1 MSNASASTKAQR
13 LRCAIYT
20 RKSSEEG
27 LEQDFNSLDAQREAC
42 EAYILSQRHAG
53 WIALPE
59 MYDDGGISGATLERP
74 SVQRLFHDVRDGK
87 VDCVVVYKV
96 DRLTRSLADFA
107 KIVEIFDASSVS
119 FVSVTQQFNTT
130 SSMGRLTL
138 NVLLSFAQF
147 EREIAGERIR
157 DKIAAS
163 KKKGM
168 WMGGYP
174 PLGYDVCDRKLVITP
189 LEAETVRHIFRR
201 YLELGAVSA
210 LRQDLRQQGIISKQR
225 IDTHGKATGG
235 QPLARGALYHML
247 KNRIYLGEIVHK
259 DTAYPG
265 EHPPIIDRPLWDAVA
280 KRLED
285 NTHDREAAVGVQEPS
300 LLTGILYD
308 GDGCRLTPSHAV
320 KTGKRYR
327 YYVSNNLITGPRAAA
342 PRGRRVP
349 ASDIETLV
357 GKSIKDFLSSGTA
370 VLEALS
376 DIGFEKLPKQQ
387 ILSSAADLA
396 RGWEQGSQTERRSL
410 IRSIVSRVVI
420 QPEHID
426 VEIDRL
432 HVFGALTHPGKPEA
446 RRRGEI
452 GSGQDPIV
460 LKVDA
465 ALKRAGQG
473 MRLVVRDATAQ
484 APNTTLIN
492 LFVKAFDV
500 REKILNGTGESIEA
514 SARRIKTNANYITAL
529 LRISFLA
536 PDIIA
541 AVLDGRHPTTLTA
554 RNFITKTHTLPREW
568 SLQRR
573 HLGFL

>member
-1 MSNASASTKAQR
+1 MTSASAATKLQR

-74 SVQRLFHDVRDGK
+74 SVQRLFNDVRDGK

-174 PLGYDVCDRKLVITP
+174 PLGYDVADRKLVITP
-189 LEAETVRHIFRR
+189 HEAEAVRHIFRR

-210 LRQDLRQQGIISKQR
+210 LREDLRQQGIHSKKR
-225 IDTHGKATGG
+225 IDKHGKTTGG
-235 QPLARGALYHML
+235 KPFARGALYHML

-259 DTAYPG
+259 DKAYPG

-280 KRLED
+280 KRLEN
-285 NTHDREAAVGVQEPS
+285 NTHDREDAVGVQEPS

-308 GDGCRLTPSHAV
+308 GEGCRLTPSHAV
-320 KTGKRYR
+320 KTGMRYR

-357 GKSIKDFLSSGTA
+357 GKAVKDFLSSGTA
-370 VLEALS
+370 VFEAFS
-376 DIGFEKLPKQQ
+376 GTEFEKVDRQQ

-396 RGWEQGSQTERRSL
+396 LGWEQRTPTERRGI
-410 IRSIVSRVVI
+410 IRTFVRQVVI

-426 VEIDRL
+426 VEIDRSQ
-432 HVFGALTHPGKPEA
+432 VFDALTQPEKPQT
-446 RRRGEI
+446 RRRGQI
-452 GSGQDPIV
+452 DGGQETFV

-465 ALKRAGQG
+465 VLKRAGQG
-473 MRLVVRDATAQ
+473 MRLVVRDAAAQ

-500 REKILNGTGESIEA
+500 REKILNSTGESIEA

-573 HLGFL
+573 HLGF

>member
-1 MSNASASTKAQR
+1 MTNASVATKLQR

-74 SVQRLFHDVRDGK
+74 SVQRLFNDVRDGK

-174 PLGYDVCDRKLVITP
+174 PLGYDVRDRKLVITP
-189 LEAETVRHIFRR
+189 HEAEAVRHIFRR

-210 LRQDLRQQGIISKQR
+210 LRNDLSQQGIVSKQR
-225 IDTHGKATGG
+225 IDKHGKTTGG
-235 QPLARGALYHML
+235 KPFARGALYHML
-247 KNRIYLGEIVHK
+247 KNRIYIGEIVHK
-259 DTAYPG
+259 ENCYPG
-265 EHPPIIDRPLWDAVA
+265 EHPPIIERSLWDAVA

-285 NTHDREAAVGVQEPS
+285 NTHDREDGVGVQEPS

-327 YYVSNNLITGPRAAA
+327 YYVSNTLITGPRSAA

-357 GKSIKDFLSSGTA
+357 GKTIKDFLSSDA
-370 VLEALS
+370 AILEALS
-376 DIGFEKLPKQQ
+376 GSEFEKVDKQQ
-387 ILSSAADLA
+387 ILSNAADLA
-396 RGWEQGSQTERRSL
+396 RGWEQRTPTERRAM
-410 IRSIVSRVVI
+410 IRRVVCRVVI
-420 QPEHID
+420 QPERID
-426 VEIDRL
+426 VEIDRWQA
-432 HVFGALTHPGKPEA
+432 FDALTQPEKMQT
-446 RRRGEI
+446 RRHFKI
-452 GSGQDPIV
+452 KSGQETFV

-465 ALKRAGQG
+465 VLKRAGQG
-473 MRLVVRDATAQ
+473 MKLVVHNATAQ

-492 LFVKAFDV
+492 LFVKAFEV

-568 SLQRR
+568 SRQRR
-573 HLGFL
+573 HLGF

>member
-1 MSNASASTKAQR
+1 MTNASASMKVRR

-20 RKSSEEG
+20 RKSSDEG

-53 WIALPE
+53 WVALPE

-74 SVQRLFHDVRDGK
+74 SVQRLFNDVRDGRI
-87 VDCVVVYKV
+87 DCVVVYKV

-174 PLGYDVCDRKLVITP
+174 PLGYDVSERKLVITP
-189 LEAETVRHIFRR
+189 HEAEAVRHIFRR

-210 LRQDLRQQGIISKQR
+210 LKDDLAQKGIVSKLR
-225 IDTHGKATGG
+225 VDKHAGTTGG
-235 QPLARGALYHML
+235 KPFARGALYHML

-259 DTAYPG
+259 DKAYPG
-265 EHPPIIDRPLWDAVA
+265 EHSPIIDRPLWDAVA

-285 NTHDREAAVGVQEPS
+285 NTHDRESAVGVQEPS
-300 LLTGILYD
+300 LLTGILFD
-308 GDGCRLTPSHAV
+308 GYGCRLTPSHAV
-320 KTGKRYR
+320 KAGKRYR
-327 YYVSNNLITGPRAAA
+327 YYVSNNLITGPRAGA
-342 PRGRRVP
+342 PHGRRVP

-370 VLEALS
+370 VLNDLS
-376 DIGFEKLPKQQ
+376 EIGSQNVPKQQ
-387 ILSSAADLA
+387 ILSGAGELA
-396 RGWEQGSQTERRSL
+396 RGWDQQSAATRRA
-410 IRSIVSRVVI
+410 IVRRVVHRVVI
-420 QPEHID
+420 HAEHID
-426 VEIDRL
+426 IEISRSQ
-432 HVFGALTHPGKPEA
+432 VFDVVTQSEKAETRSRA
-446 RRRGEI
+446 A
-452 GSGQDPIV
+452 SADSQDYLI
-460 LKVDA
+460 LKVNA
-465 ALKRAGQG
+465 TLKRAGQG

-500 REKILNGTGESIEA
+500 RDKILNGTGESIEA
-514 SARRIKTNANYITAL
+514 SAERIGTNANYITAL

-541 AVLDGRHPTTLTA
+541 AVLDGRHPPTLTA
-554 RNFITKTHTLPREW
+554 RNFITKTHTLPRAW

-573 HLGFL
+573 HLGFQ

>member
-1 MSNASASTKAQR
+1 M
-13 LRCAIYT
+13 
-20 RKSSEEG
+20 
-27 LEQDFNSLDAQREAC
+27 
-42 EAYILSQRHAG
+42 
-53 WIALPE
+53 
-59 MYDDGGISGATLERP
+59 
-74 SVQRLFHDVRDGK
+74 
-87 VDCVVVYKV
+87 
-96 DRLTRSLADFA
+96 
-107 KIVEIFDASSVS
+107 
-119 FVSVTQQFNTT
+119 
-130 SSMGRLTL
+130 
-138 NVLLSFAQF
+138 LLSFAQF

-163 KKKGM
+163 KKNGM

-174 PLGYDVCDRKLVITP
+174 PLGYDVRDRKLVITSH
-189 LEAETVRHIFRR
+189 EAETVRHVFRR

-210 LRQDLRQQGIISKQR
+210 LRNDLSQQGIVSKLR
-225 IDTHGKATGG
+225 IDKHGKTTGG
-235 QPLARGALYHML
+235 KPFARGALYHML

-285 NTHDREAAVGVQEPS
+285 NTHDRENAAGVQEPS
-300 LLTGILYD
+300 LLAGILYD

-320 KTGKRYR
+320 KTSKRYR

-357 GKSIKDFLSSGTA
+357 GKAIKDFLSSGTA

-376 DIGFEKLPKQQ
+376 DIGFEKMPKQQ
-387 ILSSAADLA
+387 ILRSAADLA
-396 RGWEQGSQTERRSL
+396 HGWEQRSPTERRVL

-420 QPEHID
+420 QPEHIN
-426 VEIDRL
+426 VEIDRW
-432 HVFGALTHPGKPEA
+432 HVFDALTQPGKPEA

-473 MRLVVRDATAQ
+473 MRLVVRAATAQ

-500 REKILNGTGESIEA
+500 REKIFNGTGESIEA

-536 PDIIA
+536 PDIVA

>member
-1 MSNASASTKAQR
+1 MTNASAATKVQR

-59 MYDDGGISGATLERP
+59 MYDDGGISGGTLERP
-74 SVQRLFHDVRDGK
+74 SVQRLFKDVSDGK
-87 VDCVVVYKV
+87 IDCVVVYKV

-107 KIVEIFDASSVS
+107 KIVDIFDASSVS

-163 KKKGM
+163 KRKGM

-174 PLGYDVCDRKLVITP
+174 PLGYDVRDRKLVITP
-189 LEAETVRHIFRR
+189 HEAETVRHIFRR

-210 LRQDLRQQGIISKQR
+210 LRNDLSQHGIISKQR
-225 IDTHGKATGG
+225 IDKHDRTTGG
-235 QPLARGALYHML
+235 KPFARGALYHML

-265 EHPPIIDRPLWDAVA
+265 EHPPIIDQPLWDAVA

-285 NTHDREAAVGVQEPS
+285 NTHDRENAAGVQEPS

-320 KTGKRYR
+320 KAGKRYR

-357 GKSIKDFLSSGTA
+357 EKTIKDFLSSGTA

-376 DIGFEKLPKQQ
+376 AIGVEQMPKQQ
-387 ILSSAADLA
+387 ILSGAADLA
-396 RGWEQGSQTERRSL
+396 RGWEQRSPAERRAL
-410 IRSIVSRVVI
+410 IRGIVSRVVI

-432 HVFGALTHPGKPEA
+432 QVFDALTQPGKPEA

-473 MRLVVRDATAQ
+473 MRLVVRAATAQ

-500 REKILNGTGESIEA
+500 REKIFNGTGESIEA

-536 PDIIA
+536 PDIVA